1 MSDPRHPLI
10 AENVVSDAADASTFL
25 LPTGTVT
32 FLLTDVEHS
41 TASWEAAPE
50 AMAKAIS
57 RHYEILADAVGSHR
71 GVRPVEQ
78 GEGDSIVAAFSR
90 GVDAVAAALN
100 AQQQLASESWP
111 KGVDLRVRMALHT
124 GDAQLRDAFNYY
136 GPTVIRAARLRALAH
151 GAQTIASRA
160 TRDLVAD
167 GLPLGASWR
176 DLGTHRLKDLGRPE
190 HVFQLCHVDLPD
202 SFAPLAGLDST
213 RNNLPGQ
220 LTTFVGR
227 ERELAEAGAL
237 VDEHRLV
244 TLTGSGG
251 CGKTRLALQLA
262 AERTDR
268 FPGGVWYVE
277 LATLAGSGT
286 VARQVADVLRV
297 PEDPETSLL
306 DVLAQRLADDQV
318 LLVLDNCE
326 HLLDDCAVLVD
337 TLSRQ
342 DPGLVIIATSR
353 QPLDVP
359 GEIVWRVPS
368 MTVPAHV
375 ASDSLE
381 AVGACDAVRL
391 FCDRAARGRPGFALS
406 AGNAAAIATICERV
420 DGIPLAIELA
430 AAHVRTMALDE
441 IVAGLDNRFHLLTG
455 GSRTLLPRQQTLEAS
470 VDWSYD
476 LLTEDEQRV
485 FGTLSVF
492 SAPFTAEAAA
502 AVSDADA
509 LATRD
514 SLAALVDR
522 SLIQLD
528 DDRVPARYRYLET
541 VKAYGR
547 ARLRDGGN
555 ADSTHDRHLRYFL
568 DAAERS
574 QDGLI
579 GHDEDA
585 WLGRLDLEHDD
596 MRTALEWASATIAQD
611 DLLRLVSALGPYW
624 HTRGHAREAQAWFD
638 RALTEGQTAADEL
651 RGRVLWASAYQ
662 AIYTQDVEFGI
673 GRAEAA
679 LELAERAGDLRTIA
693 RCTDSLATLQQYADP
708 AGAQPT
714 FLEAA
719 ALAEAQG
726 DIWCQID
733 CLQKAAYSD
742 FYRDRWP
749 EAIDGSIEVERLA
762 SSLGNRL
769 FLAYNDLVH
778 GTAAWRQGHW
788 EDAKRRLRDALD
800 RALELGEPMTIA
812 SPATLLYWIEIQSR
826 NVEAAQG
833 IRAEVQ
839 DALGDKLADSMVG
852 ALLACVEAIT
862 VLDADD
868 PEAAAAVLSAVCE
881 GLLNERVLFP
891 TSMFMPLLALAQ
903 MGAGDHREA
912 QHTIDRLRGVAE
924 DLQSVSASAD
934 ADRVAA
940 LLARRE
946 GRPDLAGPLAR
957 SALTGYLGL
966 GLRVHAAETLELLGG
981 LLVDLGNAASGLRLL
996 TAAAQIS
1003 RDNDWGPTWGVSP
1016 LTGSADIAA
1025 ARDVL
1030 GDRAVEVEAEGA
1042 ALTLEQ
1048 AAELA
1053 MPRPRHAQAPL
1064 DGLAESQP
1072 DRARGRR
1079 PPGRRQDEPGDR
1091 VGTHDLSRN
1100 GEDARLA
1107 RADQAR
1113 TRHPIRNRRRVRK
1126 ARVTRLS

>member
-1 MSDPRHPLI
+1 MTEARHPLV
-10 AENVVSDAADASTFL
+10 AENLVSEAADASTFL

-90 GVDAVAAALN
+90 GVDAVAAALS
-100 AQQQLASESWP
+100 AQQLLAQETWP
-111 KGVDLRVRMALHT
+111 EGGDLRVRMALHT

-136 GPTVIRAARLRALAH
+136 GPTVIRTARLRALAH
-151 GAQTIASRA
+151 GGQTIASRA
-160 TRDLVAD
+160 TRDLVAE
-167 GLPLGASWR
+167 GLPHGASWR
-176 DLGTHRLKDLGRPE
+176 DLGSHRLKDLGRPE
-190 HVFQLCHVDLPD
+190 HVFQLCHVELPD
-202 SFAPLAGLDST
+202 TFPALAGLDST
-213 RNNLPGQ
+213 RNNLPAQ

-237 VDEHRLV
+237 IDEHRLV

-251 CGKTRLALQLA
+251 CGKTRLALQPA

-268 FPGGVWYVE
+268 FPSGVWYVE

-297 PEDPETSLL
+297 PEDPERSLL
-306 DVLAQRLADDQV
+306 DVLAQRLTDDRV

-342 DPGLVIIATSR
+342 SADLAIIATSR

-359 GEIVWRVPS
+359 GEVVWRVPS
-368 MTVPAHV
+368 MTVPAHA
-375 ASDSLE
+375 ASDALE

-406 AGNAAAIATICERV
+406 AGNAGAIATICDRV

-430 AAHVRTMALDE
+430 AARVRTMALEE
-441 IVAGLDNRFHLLTG
+441 IVEGLDNRFHLLTG
-455 GSRTLLPRQQTLEAS
+455 GSRTLVPRQQTLEAS

-476 LLTEDEQRV
+476 LLTEHEQRV
-485 FGTLSVF
+485 FVALSVF

-502 AVSDADA
+502 AVSGTDPV
-509 LATRD
+509 ATRD

-547 ARLRDGGN
+547 ARLREGG
-555 ADSTHDRHLRYFL
+555 DDESTRDRHLGYFL

-579 GHDEDA
+579 GHEEGL
-585 WLGRLDLEHDD
+585 WLGRFDLEHDD
-596 MRTALEWASATIAQD
+596 MRTALEWASATFAQD

-624 HTRGHAREAQAWFD
+624 HTRGHSREAQAWFD
-638 RALTEGQTAADEL
+638 RALAEGETAKHEL
-651 RGRVLWASAYQ
+651 RARVLWASAYQ

-679 LELAERAGDLRTIA
+679 LELAERGGDLRTIA

-714 FLEAA
+714 LLEAA
-719 ALAEAQG
+719 ALAKAQG

-742 FYRDRWP
+742 YYRDRWP
-749 EAIDGSIEVERLA
+749 EAIEGSIEVERLA
-762 SSLGNRL
+762 SSIGNRL
-769 FLAYNDLVH
+769 FLSYNDLLL
-778 GTAAWRQGHW
+778 GTAAWRQGRF
-788 EDAKRRLRDALD
+788 EEARRPLREALD
-800 RALELGEPMTIA
+800 HALELGEPMTIA
-812 SPATLLYWIEIQSR
+812 SPATVLYWIEIQSR
-826 NVEAAQG
+826 NSEAAQG

-852 ALLACVEAIT
+852 GLLACVEALT
-862 VLDADD
+862 LLDAGD
-868 PEAAAAVLSAVCE
+868 PETAAAMLSAVCE
-881 GLLNERVLFP
+881 GLLNDRVLFP
-891 TSMFMPLLALAQ
+891 TSLFMPLLSLAQ
-903 MGAGDHREA
+903 MSAGDHREA
-912 QHTIDRLRGVAE
+912 QHTIDRLRGIAD
-924 DLQSVSASAD
+924 DLQSTAAAAD

-940 LLARRE
+940 VLARRE

-957 SALTGYLGL
+957 SALTGYLEIGL
-966 GLRVHAAETLELLGG
+966 QVHASETLELLGG
-981 LLVDLGNAASGLRLL
+981 ILVELGNAAGGLRLL
-996 TAAAQIS
+996 AAAAQIAT
-1003 RDNDWGPTWGVSP
+1003 DNGWGPTWGVSV
-1016 LTGSADIAA
+1016 LTGGADIAA
-1025 ARDVL
+1025 ARDAL
-1030 GDRAVEVEAEGA
+1030 GDRASDIEAEGA

-1053 MPRPRHAQAPL
+1053 MRAHGTRKRPASGWASLSPTELEVVALVAEGKTNPEIASALTISRATVKTHVSHVL
-1064 DGLAESQP
+1064 TKLGLGSRSEIAAEF
-1072 DRARGRR
+1072 A
-1079 PPGRRQDEPGDR
+1079 
-1091 VGTHDLSRN
+1091 
-1100 GEDARLA
+1100 
-1107 RADQAR
+1107 
-1113 TRHPIRNRRRVRK
+1113 RRRS
-1126 ARVTRLS
+1126 LG